1 MGVWDLM
8 GLHQAIK
15 KWEKVAKTV
24 GLSDSDLDFYLRK
37 VEEAKRAYECEICA
51 WEIRATQY
59 GEDENGQ
66 RSEQAMSDVQKHRH
80 PAKVD

>member
-1 MGVWDLM
+1 VGVWDLM

-15 KWEKVAKTV
+15 KWEKLAKTA

-37 VEEAKRAYECEICA
+37 VEEAKLAYERETNA
-51 WEIRATQY
+51 WEIRAKRN

-66 RSEQAMSDVQKHRH
+66 RSE
-80 PAKVD
+80 

>member
-15 KWEKVAKTV
+15 KCEELANTADV
-24 GLSDSDLDFYLRK
+24 SDSDLDFYLRK
-37 VEEAKRAYECEICA
+37 IEEAKLAYERETKA
-51 WEIRATQY
+51 WEIRAKRY

-66 RSEQAMSDVQKHRH
+66 RSE
-80 PAKVD
+80 